1 MHSNRPFF
9 GSRNRSKIVNR
20 KIRPILDYL
29 LMLLLVIMLIR
40 IIVVIGVNKYSEISP
55 LNYSYYH
62 WLFTFVAVIYLLR
75 AIICIGF
82 RSFSSDFFIF
92 SSAGLFL
99 FFSFTFNIDRNIDF
113 LNNHYYYSILIFIL
127 FVFELSRFDIKNL
140 TLVLNPAQLFA
151 FSFASIIFVGAA
163 LLELPNATTV
173 PISFVDALF
182 TSTSAVCVT
191 GLTVVDTAT
200 RFTVLGKSIIL
211 ILIQTGGIGIMTFT
225 CFFGMFF
232 KGGSTSFSEKFLLS
246 DFFSEDNVSE
256 ISKILIKVI
265 FITLLFEMIGAAFLY
280 FSLDSHYFTS
290 IGSRIRFSVF
300 HSISAFCNA
309 GFSTLTDNLND
320 YRIRNTYSILYV
332 ISFLIILG
340 GIGFPILLNLYT
352 YIKYKFLGIIS
363 LLRYGRKK
371 AYIPMM
377 ISLNSKLVIYT
388 TLFLIVVGTVFFFIF
403 EKNHTLLGMDL
414 SGKIAH
420 SFMGAV
426 TPRTAGYNSVVMS
439 NLSVS
444 AIVLTIFLMWVG
456 ASPVSTGGGIKTS
469 TFAIAILNAF
479 RIAQTKRHIEFHKRE
494 FHERSVNRAFAII
507 ILSIVI
513 LGCASLIMHL
523 LEPDKGPLKIL
534 FECVS
539 AFGTVGLSL
548 GITPALKESSKIL
561 LVLLMFMGRM
571 GILTLL
577 FALFRSSKTSVYRYP
592 KENILIT

>member
-9 GSRNRSKIVNR
+9 GSRNRSKIVN
-20 KIRPILDYL
+20 KKVRPILDYL
-29 LMLLLVIMLIR
+29 LLFLLVIMLIR
-40 IIVVIGVNKYSEISP
+40 IIIVIGVNKYSEISP
-55 LNYSYYH
+55 SNYTYYH
-62 WLFTFVAVIYLLR
+62 WLFTFVAIIYILR
-75 AIICIGF
+75 SIICIGF
-82 RSFSSDFFIF
+82 QSFRTDFFVF
-92 SSAGLFL
+92 SIVGVLLFFL
-99 FFSFTFNIDRNIDF
+99 FTLNIDRSIDF
-113 LNNHYYYSILIFIL
+113 LNNHYFYSIVIFIL
-127 FVFELSRFDIKNL
+127 FLFEFSRFDVKNL
-140 TLVLNPAQLFA
+140 TLVLNPAQLFV
-151 FSFASIIFVGAA
+151 FSFAFIIFIGAA

-182 TSTSAVCVT
+182 TATSAICVT

-200 RFTVLGKSIIL
+200 RFTALGKSIIL

-225 CFFGMFF
+225 SFFGFFF

-280 FSLDSHYFTS
+280 FSLDSHYFTT

-300 HSISAFCNA
+300 HSVSAFCNA

-320 YRIRNTYSILYV
+320 YRIRNTYPILYV

-352 YIKYKFLGIIS
+352 YIKYKVLSLIS
-363 LLRYGRKK
+363 WLRTGRKK

-388 TLFLIVVGTVFFFIF
+388 TLFLIAIGTVFFFLF
-403 EKNHTLLGMDL
+403 ENDHTLQGMDL
-414 SGKIAH
+414 EGKIAH
-420 SFMGAV
+420 SFFSSV

-439 NLSVS
+439 NLSVA

-479 RIAQTKRHIEFHKRE
+479 RIARMKRHIEFHKRE

-507 ILSIVI
+507 ILSII
-513 LGCASLIMHL
+513 LLGSGSLIMHL
-523 LEPDKGPLKIL
+523 LEPDKGPLHIL

-548 GITPALKESSKIL
+548 GITPALKDPSKIL
-561 LVLLMFMGRM
+561 LILLMFMGRM

-577 FALFRSSKTSVYRYP
+577 FAIFRSSKTSVYRYP